1 MTTESPADSQ
11 PLPTGGES
19 AGSVLAG
26 GSAASGSPA
35 GDTVAGQGAAPAV
48 SGAGAVG
55 GVEGNFFELTDPD
68 VRLMLLVKQ
77 GSAAAFEQLVR
88 LYQDRVLAILRHLI
102 PHRQQS
108 EDLAQDVFLRMY
120 RARESYVPNAKFST
134 WVFTIT
140 QNVARNA
147 IRQMSRR
154 REQQLGGAATDS
166 GPAPTMEQLAK
177 DASGLQPARQLEQLE
192 MSQVVRMA
200 LETLSE
206 RQRMAVLLAKFENMS
221 YQEIADTMGLTVPAI
236 KSLLSRARNNL
247 RDALQPYLDQGGLP
261 RGSGESAGG
270 AEAAGDR

>member
-1 MTTESPADSQ
+1 MTTDSTADSQ
-11 PLPTGGES
+11 PLPTGER
-19 AGSVLAG
+19 AA
-26 GSAASGSPA
+26 AASGEAS
-35 GDTVAGQGAAPAV
+35 
-48 SGAGAVG
+48 SGAVG
-55 GVEGNFFELTDPD
+55 SPVGPGAGGAVPEGNYFELTDPD

-102 PHRQQS
+102 PHRQQA
-108 EDLAQDVFLRMY
+108 EDLTQDVFLRMY

-154 REQQLGGAATDS
+154 REQQLGGAASDS

-261 RGSGESAGG
+261 RGAGEGSAGG
-270 AEAAGDR
+270 GE